1 MVIALVNRKG
11 GSGKTTSTAY
21 LAMCF
26 YNSGASVCCLDVDNE
41 TSLSKWHST
50 GVLPFEVRTTTSD
63 KLPADTRE
71 LSKAFDYVLIDTP
84 PNDEAIL
91 LKAAMLSDEC
101 IVPCNAT
108 VQDLLRI
115 ISTLSS
121 ISTVE
126 TTRDKDLTS
135 VLLVRAK
142 KGTNILDEARQ
153 TLESENIP
161 VCDNVIHDSV
171 RYQGNSPNYL
181 DEYQAVIKEL
191 NL

>member
-1 MVIALVNRKG
+1 MVISLVNRKG

-26 YNSGASVCCLDVDNE
+26 HNAGASVCCLDVDNE

-50 GVLPFEVRTTTSD
+50 GALPFEVRTTTSE
-63 KLPADTRE
+63 KLAADIKE
-71 LSKAFDYVLIDTP
+71 LGKAFDYVLIDTP

-121 ISTVE
+121 IGTVE
-126 TTRDKDLTS
+126 ATRDKDLTS

-153 TLESENIP
+153 TLEAEDIP

-171 RYQGNSPNYL
+171 RYQGDAPIYL
-181 DEYQAVIKEL
+181 DEYQAVVKEL
-191 NL
+191 GL